1 MAMSG
6 SMSRIRRFFILFPV
20 KPFYPSSPIP
30 WSSSRYSKPIADL
43 SSTSGYRNPFIPLNI
58 WWGQRNFSHGT
69 VNFVISSDGKPRFE
83 TLETDPPK
91 KEKWV
96 TKKRLKEKRKRE
108 KKKRKAANKRDPR
121 RLGVKG
127 KKKKQKFAT
136 AEERI
141 KNKIENAKVK
151 EAMLVERLKRYEVSK
166 VQGPEVMPHNLTGEE
181 RFYIKRMA
189 QKKSNYVPIGRR
201 GVFGGVILNM
211 HLHWKKHETV
221 KVYCKPCKPGQIK
234 EYADEIARLS
244 GGIPIQIIGDDTIVF
259 YRGKDYVQP
268 EVMSPIDTLSKKKA
282 LEKSKYEQSLESVRR
297 FIAIAEKELE
307 LYYRHVAL
315 YGDPSDRNPHSILNS
330 STRKEGG
337 EKLKEIKEDSLM
349 AKEDFYESEVEAD
362 CSGRELSEYED
373 GSETETDNSN
383 QELSDY
389 DDCSDEDQLASEAES
404 VGEERIYKGD
414 AKFTGRTV
422 RSCL

>member
-1 MAMSG
+1 MAG
-6 SMSRIRRFFILFPV
+6 SMARIRRFFLPLLV
-20 KPFYPSSPIP
+20 KPFSPPSLSHGQPIL
-30 WSSSRYSKPIADL
+30 RYSNPIMDL
-43 SSTSGYRNPFIPLNI
+43 SRPRLVNLFSPLNI
-58 WWGQRNFSHGT
+58 GWGLRNFSHGT
-69 VNFVISSDGKPRFE
+69 VNFVISSDGKPKFE

-91 KEKWV
+91 KEKWM
-96 TKKRLKEKRKRE
+96 TKKRLKQQRKRE
-108 KKKRKAANKRDPR
+108 KQKRKAANKRDPR

-136 AEERI
+136 ADERI
-141 KNKIENAKVK
+141 KQKIENAKIK
-151 EAMLVERLKRYEVSK
+151 EALLIERLKRYEVPK
-166 VQGPEVMPHNLTGEE
+166 VQGPQVMPHELTGEE

-221 KVYCKPCKPGQIK
+221 KVYCKPCKPGQIQ
-234 EYADEIARLS
+234 EYASEIARLS

-268 EVMSPIDTLSKKKA
+268 EVMSPIDTLSKKRA

-315 YGDPSDRNPHSILNS
+315 YGDPSDRNPHSILNNSMNKEERKKINVGKEAS
-330 STRKEGG
+330 STASKC
-337 EKLKEIKEDSLM
+337 
-349 AKEDFYESEVEAD
+349 FQFHESEIFAD
-362 CSGRELSEYED
+362 YSG
-373 GSETETDNSN
+373 

-389 DDCSDEDQLASEAES
+389 DDGLDEGQLASEVES
-404 VGEERIYKGD
+404 AGD
-414 AKFTGRTV
+414 D
-422 RSCL
+422 